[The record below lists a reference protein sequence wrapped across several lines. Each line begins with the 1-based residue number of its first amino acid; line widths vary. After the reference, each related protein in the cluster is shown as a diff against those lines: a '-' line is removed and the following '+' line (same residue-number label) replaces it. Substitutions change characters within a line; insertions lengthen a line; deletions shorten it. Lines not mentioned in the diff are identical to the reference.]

1 MATTCHASYPPARKI
16 FQDVIF
22 RLRLVSFVA
31 TTLPTTRQERPMEM
45 TAILWGGL
53 GGLIAFALLAVATV
67 ITILWASNCLFVEE

>member
-1 MATTCHASYPPARKI
+1 
-16 FQDVIF
+16 
-22 RLRLVSFVA
+22 
-31 TTLPTTRQERPMEM
+31 MEM